1 MAEIKNKAT
10 LDNTQFQAGLKKM
23 QGQVQNLGQSLKSL
37 PGIGSALSIAGIVA
51 IAKNAMQTADEIDNL
66 ANQIGLGIE
75 TVQAYQVAIGEAG
88 LEMGTLQSAT
98 DRLARGQAEAL
109 AGNKRYQESFAALG
123 ITQDKL
129 SQMGTEELLEA
140 TAQSMGNL
148 RGDAN
153 ATAASFDLLGRNSE
167 RLREVLIDMNKDGI
181 QSQIDAYKEL
191 GLVIDE
197 TMIRQL
203 DQAQLR
209 IERTGKA
216 IGNWLTVKA
225 AEAAQ
230 GFEMMGRMI
239 QGASI
244 DEAFQATEAPV
255 IEAMENRE
263 GKLDQLRKERAANR
277 EADAQRELESIN
289 ERRRLQ
295 EMSGEALRSELQ
307 TKLEALRAE
316 EDQAKT
322 AVERLRIAREIYDLE
337 GQISRIK
344 EEAPA
349 REEEAAT
356 VAPDMDR
363 LRRIGANM
371 RNTGGGEITQQTGL
385 MRRQLAAA
393 EKGWRVLEEIRNN
406 QKQGAIL

>member
-1 MAEIKNKAT
+1 MAEIKNRAT
-10 LDNTQFQAGLKKM
+10 LDNTQFQAGLKGM

-37 PGIGSALSIAGIVA
+37 PGIGSALSIAGIAA
-51 IAKNAMQTADEIDNL
+51 IAKRAMDTADEIDNL
-66 ANQIGLGIE
+66 SNQMGLGIE
-75 TVQAYQVAIGEAG
+75 TVQAYQVALGEAG

-123 ITQDKL
+123 ITQDRL
-129 SQMGTEELLEA
+129 SQMGTEELLET

-167 RLREVLIDMNKDGI
+167 RLRDVLIDVNRDGI
-181 QSQIDAYKEL
+181 QAQIDEYKAL

-203 DQAQLR
+203 DQAQVR
-209 IERTGKA
+209 IERTGRA
-216 IGNWLTVKA
+216 IGNWLTVKT

-230 GFEMMGRMI
+230 GFEMMGKMI
-239 QGASI
+239 QGASL

-255 IEAMENRE
+255 IEAMEQRE
-263 GKLDQLRKERAANR
+263 SKLEQLRKERAASR
-277 EADAQRELESIN
+277 ESDAQRELESIN

-295 EMSGEALRSELQ
+295 EMSGEALRAELQ
-307 TKLEALRAE
+307 TKLKALSAE

-322 AVERLRIAREIYDLE
+322 AVERLRIAREIYDIE
-337 GQISRIK
+337 GRISRIK
-344 EEAPA
+344 EEAPE
-349 REEEAAT
+349 REERT
-356 VAPDMDR
+356 RSPDMDQ

-406 QKQGAIL
+406 QNQGAIL